1 MVTEEAR
8 LALEQ
13 LLQQKGEAENGRLL
27 LKSVYVLSQ
36 TDLVREM
43 TTKWFGFFF
52 VCSFCL
58 FLFFFLFISEKL
70 GSHPNSGTPKSHEVC
85 VIPNAL
91 CFSIPRVYSH
101 IEDTPPGL

>member
-43 TTKWFGFFF
+43 TAKWFGVFF
-52 VCSFCL
+52 VRLFCL
-58 FLFFFLFISEKL
+58 FFVFFFSFLFQRSWVAPPTVEHLSLMKF
-70 GSHPNSGTPKSHEVC
+70 
-85 VIPNAL
+85 AL
-91 CFSIPRVYSH
+91 SPMLCASAY
-101 IEDTPPGL
+101 PGYTVT

>member
-13 LLQQKGEAENGRLL
+13 LLQQKGEAENGHLL

-52 VCSFCL
+52 VCLFCL
-58 FLFFFLFISEKL
+58 FLFFFPFYFREA
-70 GSHPNSGTPKSHEVC
+70 G
-85 VIPNAL
+85 
-91 CFSIPRVYSH
+91 
-101 IEDTPPGL
+101 